1 VDLRRK
7 AALADLLGRFLPQG
21 VADRLEESLPSG
33 SEAAPRVLPTLA
45 ERRRVAVL
53 FVDLSGFT
61 ALSESVDPERILAVV
76 NRFFAVV
83 GEVAERWG
91 GVIDKFMGDAALV
104 VFGAPRAVEG
114 APVRAVNAALEIHER
129 LRAEGAELA
138 RSEPGVDLRASC
150 SIAAGTV
157 ISGVVG
163 FAGRCD
169 FTVLGDAV
177 NVAARLQ
184 KACGP
189 DGIVVERAVAQAI
202 DPDSALVD
210 LEPLPPLAA
219 KGKREPLSAVR
230 VRPRPERG
238 RSEFLAE
245 EPGLVGRRS
254 ELEALEGALYRV
266 QSGGGGALLLVG
278 EAGVGKSRLIAA
290 AQRRARSRKVPVI
303 ELRCAGKGPG
313 ALLRDLFESTGDTLA
328 LALLDA
334 GEAAGLAD
342 RMVEALAK
350 RAGRRGFLV
359 TVDDLSSI
367 DGPSRERLAAAL
379 PALGH
384 LGGFLLAAARLPS
397 QLEPDAL
404 ERSEELRP
412 FERTAILEIG
422 PLPTFDAKRLLAQL
436 RPADAEDHP
445 LLERLAR
452 EARCIPHLL
461 LKAAGA
467 TNVEADL
474 ARVDA
479 LPAPGPQAL
488 QALALLAAADASLLA
503 EALGAH
509 PEAVAAALAQAAADR
524 LIHEGP
530 TGVEIAESSVRER
543 LLQRLVAPEQ
553 RRLHSRLARA
563 LQARQSPEAL
573 VHFAQGEDG
582 PAAAKALAQLC
593 ERQLSLGQP
602 AAALELAR
610 RALDRLRAAGDK
622 SEAARLGLLEGRCLL
637 ALGHRAEA
645 TSSFF
650 SAFAASAAAGER
662 ATAAIEL
669 GHLLA
674 AGGSTS
680 LSDEV
685 LAAASRRSQ
694 SSAEAL
700 ARLHKERGSLAW
712 ERGDLAEARRLWA
725 EASRLA
731 ESAGD
736 SALKGRCELN
746 LALLARRER
755 QERAPAEIGA
765 LARGE
770 GDVSRAGELL
780 GEADAL
786 EAGGDRERA
795 LAACGE
801 AIALASARWSTRL
814 EAEARCRMS
823 RLLLAA
829 NRAPEGF
836 QEAERCARAYG
847 KLGDARGQAH
857 AFRLLGTAAIQL
869 SQGRAAQLYLRR
881 AVQVLTESGDR
892 RGAAEALVELSKV
905 VEDTSAEFYLSE
917 AQHLY
922 QELGEGERAAAVSAH
937 LGQRR
942 DASFKR
948 PLP

>member
-1 VDLRRK
+1 
-7 AALADLLGRFLPQG
+7 
-21 VADRLEESLPSG
+21 
-33 SEAAPRVLPTLA
+33 
-45 ERRRVAVL
+45 
-53 FVDLSGFT
+53 
-61 ALSESVDPERILAVV
+61 
-76 NRFFAVV
+76 
-83 GEVAERWG
+83 
-91 GVIDKFMGDAALV
+91 
-104 VFGAPRAVEG
+104 
-114 APVRAVNAALEIHER
+114 
-129 LRAEGAELA
+129 
-138 RSEPGVDLRASC
+138 
-150 SIAAGTV
+150 
-157 ISGVVG
+157 
-163 FAGRCD
+163 
-169 FTVLGDAV
+169 
-177 NVAARLQ
+177 
-184 KACGP
+184 
-189 DGIVVERAVAQAI
+189 
-202 DPDSALVD
+202 
-210 LEPLPPLAA
+210 
-219 KGKREPLSAVR
+219 
-230 VRPRPERG
+230 
-238 RSEFLAE
+238 
-245 EPGLVGRRS
+245 
-254 ELEALEGALYRV
+254 
-266 QSGGGGALLLVG
+266 
-278 EAGVGKSRLIAA
+278 
-290 AQRRARSRKVPVI
+290 
-303 ELRCAGKGPG
+303 
-313 ALLRDLFESTGDTLA
+313 
-328 LALLDA
+328 
-334 GEAAGLAD
+334 
-342 RMVEALAK
+342 
-350 RAGRRGFLV
+350 V
-359 TVDDLSSI
+359 TVDELSSI
-367 DGPSRERLAAAL
+367 DNPSRERLAAAL

-412 FERTAILEIG
+412 FEHTAILEIG
-422 PLPTFDAKRLLAQL
+422 PLPSFDAKRLLAQL
-436 RPADAEDHP
+436 RPADADDHP

-467 TNVEADL
+467 TDVEADL

-488 QALALLAAADASLLA
+488 QALALLAVADASLLA
-503 EALGAH
+503 EALGAA
-509 PEAVAAALAQAAADR
+509 PEAMTAALAQAAADR
-524 LIHEGP
+524 LVREGP

-563 LQARQSPEAL
+563 LQVRQSSEAL

-602 AAALELAR
+602 AAALELVR
-610 RALDRLRAAGDK
+610 RALDRLRTAGDK
-622 SEAARLGLLEGRCLL
+622 FEAARLGLLEGRCLL
-637 ALGHRAEA
+637 ALGHRGEA

-685 LAAASRRSQ
+685 LTAASCRSQ
-694 SSAEAL
+694 GSAEAL

-712 ERGDLAEARRLWA
+712 ERGDLAEARRLWV

-755 QERAPAEIGA
+755 KESSLLAELGA

-770 GDVSRAGELL
+770 CDVSRAGELL

-801 AIALASARWSTRL
+801 ALDLASARQSARL

-847 KLGDARGQAH
+847 RVGDARGQAH

-881 AVQVLTESGDR
+881 AVQMLTESGDR

-905 VEDTSAEFYLSE
+905 VEDASAEFYLSE

-922 QELGEGERAAAVSAH
+922 QELGEGERAAAVGAH

-942 DASFKR
+942 EASVER
-948 PLP
+948 PPS